1 VLKGL
6 VGVKEI
12 CGRFEEAI
20 QLYLDEALPE
30 GEKRA
35 LERHLEGC
43 SACRTEMEVLAL
55 LFSGLDGMPLEEPS
69 ADFNSLV
76 LNELKFPAEEHVPVW
91 RAVFGGRP
99 GLAYG
104 LSLTA
109 LSALSLFLVINGSG
123 RIVSIMTGGF
133 MGAVREMEWLGVS
146 PVKGVVEMV
155 TAMVDLRIVSSLL
168 LVGRIFLNATFTT
181 VSDPFFALM
190 LTVLTMIEVVSTVIM
205 ARLLKPGLSGPS
217 GRGAGLT
224 RTMHLC

>member
-1 VLKGL
+1 M
-6 VGVKEI
+6 KEI
-12 CGRFEEAI
+12 CGEFEEAI
-20 QLYLDEALPE
+20 QLYLDRALPE

-35 LERHLEGC
+35 LEHHLEDC
-43 SACRTEMEVLAL
+43 SACRTEMEALSL

-76 LNELKFPAEEHVPVW
+76 LNELKFPAEERVQV
-91 RAVFGGRP
+91 RRTLFGVRP
-99 GLAYG
+99 GMAYG
-104 LSLTA
+104 LSLAA
-109 LSALSLFLVINGSG
+109 LSALSLLLVINGSG
-123 RIVSIMTGGF
+123 RISSIVTGG
-133 MGAVREMEWLGVS
+133 MLGAVRGMEWLGVS

-155 TAMVDLRIVSSLL
+155 TAMIDLRIVSSLL

-190 LTVLTMIEVVSTVIM
+190 VTVLMTIEVVSTVIM

-217 GRGAGLT
+217 GRGAGLK